1 MFDGTVITPRLRTR
15 FSSASQRA
23 KLHLRTVV
31 LVLIAL
37 TVIFTL
43 SSVRHLAAAIAAR
56 HSLAGGSGDEFR
68 HKLLAHTQDVA
79 DKGSPH
85 WLQDG
90 TIHRSTTSVRGNTP
104 LEKDTATLK
113 EQLQQ
118 RSEVKATGGYAVESV
133 NTSSG
138 QDLLQTTLAKS
149 GNCNIMNNTDYWG
162 EPVKWGPNNKLASA
176 EACCADCHSYQ
187 PSTSEDLNCN
197 VWVYCGDKDKCGTQH
212 MDCWLK
218 HLAHP
223 AAVAPKSGGE
233 IPWTAGILLAAAQN
247 KAATTQMMEEEVD
260 RRYHIVITAQGA
272 ATHWQA
278 RVHYYWYKKVK
289 EQCEAAGKCDM
300 GGFTRLLHS
309 GHPDELMDEI
319 PSFVAKPLPDE
330 GHKGYV
336 VLNRP
341 YAFVQWLQGAAI
353 TERYVFMSEP
363 DHIWLKPMPNIM
375 VGQRPA
381 SFPFFYIEPSKTEF
395 LPITQKFAG
404 PLSRKQAEKIA
415 PVGNAPT
422 LLSLAQ
428 LQKMAPTWMNTSMA
442 IFNDEQAN
450 KEWGWVL
457 EMYGFAISCFKEDVG
472 PIDLHLKM
480 MSQPPWDEKMDPY
493 YLLHYTYG
501 NDYTLEGTFTPGKIG
516 AWRFDKRSYS
526 EKPPPR
532 NLGAPPDGMKN
543 ELVRHLINALNE
555 ATNHIPGWD
564 EYSTSG
570 RATQFWDGKL

>member
-1 MFDGTVITPRLRTR
+1 MFDRTVITPRLQTR

-23 KLHLRTVV
+23 KPHLRTVV
-31 LVLIAL
+31 LAVITL
-37 TVIFTL
+37 TVLFTL
-43 SSVRHLAAAIAAR
+43 SSVRHLAEAIAAR
-56 HSLAGGSGDEFR
+56 HSLAGGSGDENGQ
-68 HKLLAHTQDVA
+68 KPLAYTQDVA
-79 DKGSPH
+79 DKGSPY

-90 TIHRSTTSVRGNTP
+90 AIHRSTTSVRGNAPNETV
-104 LEKDTATLK
+104 KATLS
-113 EQLQQ
+113 QHLQQ
-118 RSEVKATGGYAVESV
+118 RSEAS
-133 NTSSG
+133 
-138 QDLLQTTLAKS
+138 QAKS

-162 EPVKWGPNNKLASA
+162 EPVKWGSNNKLASA

-187 PSTSEDLNCN
+187 PSTSEDLSCN
-197 VWVYCGDKDKCGTQH
+197 VWVYCGDKDKCGNQY

-223 AAVAPKSGGE
+223 AAVAPMSGGE

-247 KAATTQMMEEEVD
+247 EAATTQMMEEEVD
-260 RRYHIVITAQGA
+260 RQYHVVITAQGA

-278 RVHYYWYKKVK
+278 RVHYYWYIKVK

-319 PSFVAKPLPDE
+319 PSFVANPLPDE
-330 GHKGYV
+330 NHKGYV

-353 TERYVFMSEP
+353 TEKYVFMSEP
-363 DHIWLKPMPNIM
+363 DHIWLKPMPNLM

-395 LPITQKFAG
+395 LSITQKFTG
-404 PLSRKQAEKIA
+404 PLSRKQAEQIA

-428 LQKMAPTWMNTSMA
+428 LQKMAPMWMNTSMA
-442 IFNDEQAN
+442 IFSDEQAN

-480 MSQPPWDEKMDPY
+480 MSQPPWDKKLDPY

-501 NDYTLEGTFTPGKIG
+501 NDYTLEGEFTPGKIG

-555 ATNHIPGWD
+555 ATNHIPGRHEALGDWASLRD
-564 EYSTSG
+564 QISG
-570 RATQFWDGKL
+570 ARS